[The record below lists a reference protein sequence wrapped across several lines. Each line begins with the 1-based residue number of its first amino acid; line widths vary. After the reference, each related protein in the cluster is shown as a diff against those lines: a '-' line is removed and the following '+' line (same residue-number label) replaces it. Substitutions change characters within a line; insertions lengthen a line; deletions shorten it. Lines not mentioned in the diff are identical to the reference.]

1 MASDEA
7 SSDEERPTKPL
18 MDTTTGSPLLTQHE
32 KEAGE
37 KASIK
42 MLVVTSMVPRII
54 FTSVAYGIYYS
65 GRDVYDVSMKNML
78 VAFPGGAR
86 SNLGFLYIGVGL

>member
-42 MLVVTSMVPRII
+42 MLVVTSMVPQII
-54 FTSVAYGIYYS
+54 FTSVANDIFITRGE
-65 GRDVYDVSMKNML
+65 MFTM
-78 VAFPGGAR
+78 
-86 SNLGFLYIGVGL
+86 